1 MLKKIFKRNKKGLK
15 RTKKSKSKSKKN
27 KMNIS
32 TGNLD
37 TNTNTLSFIESGPN
51 AEDEEDDEIDLPKL
65 NFTCILNNPL
75 EETNNTSILGQL
87 LMRFQEDQRIVT
99 EEERIRKE
107 GYKFDLIDI
116 IQDIKPEKK
125 NSTIKNSLNNS
136 AIIENKIKAK
146 LDGDGEEEEEELDD
160 ILNDLEELENIF
172 SPKKSLEQCIKE
184 TNEELYKDKKTF
196 KLKKFVELSY
206 NNYIAKIKHEYLIHR
221 DNHKKNI
228 MEKLDL
234 EDVLNCEIK
243 IGTKEEILNTVN
255 NYRKNLNNSMALIDK
270 EFKIDT
276 NEYKIKDDLL
286 NMDINQILEINMKLI
301 EQKGIV
307 ELEAE
312 KSNVNYNIIRYFFKN
327 NYPLLINE
335 VDNAQFKITA
345 LIEKK
350 DEIKNKFLEASKKLV
365 LMKLKRQNLL
375 KLNNIYKKMLE
386 ANCDKIEN
394 INTIPKI
401 REMKKKLKNIPNYGL
416 NIIKK
421 INDELES
428 RETNINSE
436 NVNKIT
442 VLIKNEISN
451 CFDIETYTNEDEEE
465 EEDDDENDPE
475 NISPKKKYNYK
486 YYNID
491 EKLFK
496 QILKYKNNIENNTK
510 ETIYLII
517 NSIDEEFIKEKIY
530 SLLDLAEDKS
540 DFMEKVSNVL
550 VSSISQA
557 ILTTLGKILPLKN
570 MNEILYLFY
579 IGKMGQVL
587 LDTINKM
594 INDEDKEKLITSIT
608 NNLFDI
614 MEKNLSFIVNDSSNY
629 SQNIDKFIIKNKI
642 LKEVCSQISLF
653 ISNKNFYSK
662 VEKYEL
668 DFIDNFGKGR
678 REKIKD
684 ELNLDNLRNINN
696 FSYEYQKL
704 ANIIFSFNS
713 ESLNQDEDK
722 KYDNLKNHILLDIEL
737 DVKINEPKEINLI
750 EIPVVSEGKDNK
762 KKCKLMTTSLD
773 LITDTIFSIKMLL
786 FFNKNNYNKILTYLY
801 EIFDNFIKLNNYIVL
816 EKKGQIKNITQNELA
831 SSYSTVYLIRKITSN
846 LISFIESSKDIS
858 EEVNKKFKDLEASS
872 KDYLDKNLD
881 KLTNMIKEGIDE
893 ASLEEFKKIIT
904 AEKYPTV
911 KDKLPINPFAQSLV
925 KLVGGVNKSL
935 KNCYEDRTISKII
948 LDNLNNFNNEAE
960 KLIENKKE
968 LNDEEKKQFKKDFLF
983 IKKNIDN
990 GIEDIDF
997 KSFKKKLT
1005 AAYKKLLPK
1014 DKGD

>member
-15 RTKKSKSKSKKN
+15 RTKKSKSKSKAN
-27 KMNIS
+27 KLNIS

-37 TNTNTLSFIESGPN
+37 TNTNTLSFIEQGPN
-51 AEDEEDDEIDLPKL
+51 ADDDDDEIDLPKL

-116 IQDIKPEKK
+116 IQDTKPEKK
-125 NSTIKNSLNNS
+125 EIIKNSLNNS

-146 LDGDGEEEEEELDD
+146 LDRDGEEEEEELDD

-172 SPKKSLEQCIKE
+172 SQKKSLEQCVKE

-196 KLKKFVELSY
+196 KLKKFVDLSY

-243 IGTKEEILNTVN
+243 IGTKEEVLNTVN
-255 NYRKNLNNSMALIDK
+255 NYRKGLNNSLALIDK
-270 EFKIDT
+270 EFQIDT
-276 NEYKIKDDLL
+276 NKYKIKDDLL
-286 NMDINQILEINMKLI
+286 NMNINQILEINMKLI

-350 DEIKNKFLEASKKLV
+350 DNIKNKFLEASQKLV

-386 ANCDKIEN
+386 ANCDKFGN
-394 INTIPKI
+394 IMTIPKI
-401 REMKKKLKNIPNYGL
+401 REMRKKLENVPNYGL

-421 INDELES
+421 INDELEI
-428 RETNINSE
+428 RETNINAE

-442 VLIKNEISN
+442 ILIKNEISN
-451 CFDIETYTNEDEEE
+451 FFDIETYTNEDEEE
-465 EEDDDENDPE
+465 EEDDDEND
-475 NISPKKKYNYK
+475 NPKKKYNYK

-510 ETIYLII
+510 ETIYLIF

-540 DFMEKVSNVL
+540 DFMKKVSNVL

-570 MNEILYLFY
+570 MNEILYLYY

-594 INDEDKEKLITSIT
+594 INDEDKEKLITNIT

-614 MEKNLSFIVNDSSNY
+614 MDKNLSFIVDDSSNY

-653 ISNKNFYSK
+653 ASNKNFYSK

-668 DFIDNFGKGR
+668 DFIDNFGKVR

-684 ELNLDNLRNINN
+684 ELNLDNLRNIDN

-704 ANIIFSFNS
+704 VNIIFSFNS

-737 DVKINEPKEINLI
+737 DVKINEPKEINVI

-786 FFNKNNYNKILTYLY
+786 FFNKKNYNKILTYLY
-801 EIFDNFIKLNNYIVL
+801 EIFDNFIKLNNDIVL

-831 SSYSTVYLIRKITSN
+831 SSYSTVYLIREITSS
-846 LISFIESSKDIS
+846 LISFIDSSKDIN

-893 ASLEEFKKIIT
+893 ASLDEFKKIIT

-935 KNCYEDRTISKII
+935 KNCYEDKTISKII

>member
-15 RTKKSKSKSKKN
+15 RTKKSKSKSKAN
-27 KMNIS
+27 KLNIS

-37 TNTNTLSFIESGPN
+37 TNTNTLSFIEQGPN
-51 AEDEEDDEIDLPKL
+51 VDDDDDEIDLPKL

-116 IQDIKPEKK
+116 IQDTKPEKK
-125 NSTIKNSLNNS
+125 EIIKNSLNNS

-146 LDGDGEEEEEELDD
+146 LDRDGEEEEEELDD

-172 SPKKSLEQCIKE
+172 SQKKSLEQCVKE

-196 KLKKFVELSY
+196 KLKKFVDLSY

-243 IGTKEEILNTVN
+243 IGTKEEVLNTVN
-255 NYRKNLNNSMALIDK
+255 NYRKGLNNSLALIDK
-270 EFKIDT
+270 EFQIDT
-276 NEYKIKDDLL
+276 NKYKIKDDLL
-286 NMDINQILEINMKLI
+286 NMNINQILEINMKLI

-350 DEIKNKFLEASKKLV
+350 DDIKNKFLEASQKLV

-386 ANCDKIEN
+386 ANCDKFGN
-394 INTIPKI
+394 IMTIPKI
-401 REMKKKLKNIPNYGL
+401 REMRKKLENVPNYGL

-421 INDELES
+421 INDELEI
-428 RETNINSE
+428 RETNINAE

-442 VLIKNEISN
+442 ILIKNEISN
-451 CFDIETYTNEDEEE
+451 FFDIETYTNEDEEE
-465 EEDDDENDPE
+465 EEDDDEND
-475 NISPKKKYNYK
+475 NPKKKYNYK

-510 ETIYLII
+510 ETIYLIF

-540 DFMEKVSNVL
+540 DFMKKVSNVL

-570 MNEILYLFY
+570 MNEILYLYY

-594 INDEDKEKLITSIT
+594 INDEDKEKLITNIT

-614 MEKNLSFIVNDSSNY
+614 MDKNLSFIVDDSSNY

-653 ISNKNFYSK
+653 ASNKNFYSK

-668 DFIDNFGKGR
+668 DFIDNFGKVR

-684 ELNLDNLRNINN
+684 ELNLDNLRNIDN

-704 ANIIFSFNS
+704 VNIIFSFNS

-737 DVKINEPKEINLI
+737 DVKINEPKEINVI

-786 FFNKNNYNKILTYLY
+786 FFNKKNYNKILTYLY
-801 EIFDNFIKLNNYIVL
+801 EIFDNFIKLNNDIVL

-831 SSYSTVYLIRKITSN
+831 SSYSTVYLIREITSS
-846 LISFIESSKDIS
+846 LISFINSSKDIN

-893 ASLEEFKKIIT
+893 ASLDEFKKIIT

-935 KNCYEDRTISKII
+935 KNCYEDKTISKII

>member
-15 RTKKSKSKSKKN
+15 RTKKSKSKSKAN
-27 KMNIS
+27 KLNIS

-37 TNTNTLSFIESGPN
+37 TNTNTLSFIEQGPN
-51 AEDEEDDEIDLPKL
+51 VDDEDDEIDLPKL

-116 IQDIKPEKK
+116 IQDTKPEKK
-125 NSTIKNSLNNS
+125 EIIKNSLNNS

-172 SPKKSLEQCIKE
+172 SQKKSLEQCVKE

-196 KLKKFVELSY
+196 KLKKFVDLSY

-243 IGTKEEILNTVN
+243 IGTKEEVLNTVN
-255 NYRKNLNNSMALIDK
+255 NYRKGLNNSLALIDK
-270 EFKIDT
+270 EFQIDT
-276 NEYKIKDDLL
+276 NKYKIKDDLL
-286 NMDINQILEINMKLI
+286 NMNINQILEINMKLI

-350 DEIKNKFLEASKKLV
+350 DDIKNKFLEASQKLV

-386 ANCDKIEN
+386 ANCDKFGN
-394 INTIPKI
+394 IMTIPKI
-401 REMKKKLKNIPNYGL
+401 REMRKKLENVPNYGL

-421 INDELES
+421 INDELEI
-428 RETNINSE
+428 RETNINAE

-442 VLIKNEISN
+442 ILIKNEISN
-451 CFDIETYTNEDEEE
+451 FFDIETYTNEDEEE
-465 EEDDDENDPE
+465 EEDDDEND
-475 NISPKKKYNYK
+475 NPKKKYNYK

-510 ETIYLII
+510 ETIYLIF

-540 DFMEKVSNVL
+540 DFMKKVSNVL

-570 MNEILYLFY
+570 MNEILYLYY

-594 INDEDKEKLITSIT
+594 INDEDKEKLITNIT

-614 MEKNLSFIVNDSSNY
+614 MDKNLSFIVDDSSNY

-653 ISNKNFYSK
+653 VSNKNFYSK

-668 DFIDNFGKGR
+668 DFIDNFGKVR

-684 ELNLDNLRNINN
+684 ELNLDNLRNIDN

-704 ANIIFSFNS
+704 VNIIFSFNS

-737 DVKINEPKEINLI
+737 DVKINEPKEINVI
-750 EIPVVSEGKDNK
+750 EIPVVSEGKGNK

-786 FFNKNNYNKILTYLY
+786 FFNKKNYNKILTYLY
-801 EIFDNFIKLNNYIVL
+801 EIFDNFIKLNNDIVL

-831 SSYSTVYLIRKITSN
+831 SSYSTVYLIREITSS
-846 LISFIESSKDIS
+846 LISFIDSSKDIN

-893 ASLEEFKKIIT
+893 ASLDEFKKIIT

-935 KNCYEDRTISKII
+935 KNCYEDKTISKII

>member
-15 RTKKSKSKSKKN
+15 RTKKSKSKSKASKL
-27 KMNIS
+27 NIS

-37 TNTNTLSFIESGPN
+37 TNTNTLSFIEQGPN
-51 AEDEEDDEIDLPKL
+51 ADDDDDEIDLPKL

-116 IQDIKPEKK
+116 IQDTKPEKK
-125 NSTIKNSLNNS
+125 EIIKNSLNNS

-146 LDGDGEEEEEELDD
+146 LDRDGEEEEEELDD

-172 SPKKSLEQCIKE
+172 SQKKSLEQCVKE

-196 KLKKFVELSY
+196 KLKKFVDLSY

-243 IGTKEEILNTVN
+243 IGTKEEVLNTVN
-255 NYRKNLNNSMALIDK
+255 NYRKGLNNSLALIDK
-270 EFKIDT
+270 EFQIDT
-276 NEYKIKDDLL
+276 NKYKIKDDLL
-286 NMDINQILEINMKLI
+286 NMNINQILEINMKLI

-350 DEIKNKFLEASKKLV
+350 DDIKNKFLEASQELV

-386 ANCDKIEN
+386 ANCDKFGN
-394 INTIPKI
+394 IMTIPKI
-401 REMKKKLKNIPNYGL
+401 REMRKKLENVPNYGL

-421 INDELES
+421 INDELEI
-428 RETNINSE
+428 RETNINAE

-442 VLIKNEISN
+442 ILIKNEISN
-451 CFDIETYTNEDEEE
+451 FFDIETYTNEDEEE
-465 EEDDDENDPE
+465 EEDDDEND
-475 NISPKKKYNYK
+475 NPKKKYNYK

-510 ETIYLII
+510 ETIYLIF

-540 DFMEKVSNVL
+540 DFMKKVSNVL

-570 MNEILYLFY
+570 MNEILYLYY

-594 INDEDKEKLITSIT
+594 INDEDKEKLITNIT

-614 MEKNLSFIVNDSSNY
+614 MDKNLSFIVDDSSNY

-653 ISNKNFYSK
+653 ASNKNFYSK

-668 DFIDNFGKGR
+668 DFIDNFGKVR

-684 ELNLDNLRNINN
+684 ELNLDNLRNIDN

-704 ANIIFSFNS
+704 VNIIFSFNS

-737 DVKINEPKEINLI
+737 DVKINEPKEINVI

-786 FFNKNNYNKILTYLY
+786 FFNKKNYNKILSYLY
-801 EIFDNFIKLNNYIVL
+801 EIFDNFIKLNNDIVL

-831 SSYSTVYLIRKITSN
+831 SSYSTVYLIREITSS
-846 LISFIESSKDIS
+846 LILFIDSSKDIN

-893 ASLEEFKKIIT
+893 ASLDEFKKIIT

-935 KNCYEDRTISKII
+935 KNCYEDKTISKII

>member
-1 MLKKIFKRNKKGLK
+1 MLKKIFKRNRKGLK
-15 RTKKSKSKSKKN
+15 RIKKPKSISKAN
-27 KMNIS
+27 KLNIS
-32 TGNLD
+32 IDNLD
-37 TNTNTLSFIESGPN
+37 TNMNTLSFIESGPSV
-51 AEDEEDDEIDLPKL
+51 DDDDDDEIDLPKL

-75 EETNNTSILGQL
+75 EDTNNTSIFGQL
-87 LMRFQEDQRIVT
+87 LMRFQEDQKIVT
-99 EEERIRKE
+99 EEERIKKE

-116 IQDIKPEKK
+116 IQDIKPVK
-125 NSTIKNSLNNS
+125 NNNKKNSLNNS
-136 AIIENKIKAK
+136 AIMENKIKTK
-146 LDGDGEEEEEELDD
+146 LEKDGEDEEEELDD
-160 ILNDLEELENIF
+160 ILNDLEQLENIF
-172 SPKKSLEQCIKE
+172 SQKKSLEQCVKE

-196 KLKKFVELSY
+196 KLKKFVDLSY
-206 NNYIAKIKHEYLIHR
+206 HNYIAKIKHEYLIQK

-243 IGTKEEILNTVN
+243 IGTKEEVLNAVN
-255 NYRKNLNNSMALIDK
+255 NYRKSLNNSMTLIDK
-270 EFKIDT
+270 EFQIDT

-301 EQKGIV
+301 EQKGIA

-312 KSNVNYNIIRYFFKN
+312 KSNVNYNIIRHFFKN
-327 NYPLLINE
+327 NYPLIINE
-335 VDNAQFKITA
+335 VDNAQFKITT

-350 DEIKNKFLEASKKLV
+350 NFIKNKFFESTQKLI
-365 LMKLKRQNLL
+365 LRKIKRQNLL

-386 ANCDKIEN
+386 ANCNKMEN
-394 INTIPKI
+394 IKTIPEI
-401 REMKKKLKNIPNYGL
+401 REMREKLKNVSNFEL
-416 NIIKK
+416 NIINK
-421 INDELES
+421 INEELTV
-428 RETNINSE
+428 RETNMNLE
-436 NVNKIT
+436 NLNKIT
-442 VLIKNEISN
+442 ILIKNEINN
-451 CFDIETYTNEDEEE
+451 CFDIETYTNEGEEE
-465 EEDDDENDPE
+465 EENEDEDDPE
-475 NISPKKKYNYK
+475 NNNPKKKYNYK

-496 QILKYKNNIENNTK
+496 KILIYKNNIENNTK

-530 SLLDLAEDKS
+530 SLSELAQNKT

-550 VSSISQA
+550 LSSVSQA
-557 ILTTLGKILPLKN
+557 ILTALGKILPLKN
-570 MNEILYLFY
+570 MNEILYLYY
-579 IGKMGQVL
+579 IGKMSQVL
-587 LDTINKM
+587 LESINKM
-594 INDEDKEKLITSIT
+594 IKDEDKEKLISDMT

-614 MEKNLSFIVNDSSNY
+614 MDKNLSFIIDDLSNY
-629 SQNIDKFIIKNKI
+629 SKNIDKFIIKNKT
-642 LKEVCSQISLF
+642 LKEVCSKISIF
-653 ISNKNFYSK
+653 ASNKNFYSK

-668 DFIDNFGKGR
+668 DFIDNFGKER

-684 ELNLDNLRNINN
+684 ELSLDNLKHVDN

-713 ESLNQDEDK
+713 ESLNQDEEK
-722 KYDNLKNHILLDIEL
+722 KYDDLKNHILLDIEL
-737 DVKINEPKEINLI
+737 DAKKDEPKEINLI
-750 EIPVVSEGKDNK
+750 EIPIVSEGKDSK
-762 KKCKLMTTSLD
+762 KKCKLMKTSLD

-786 FFNKNNYNKILTYLY
+786 FFNKNNYNQILTYLY
-801 EIFDNFIKLNNYIVL
+801 EIFNNFIILNNNIVL
-816 EKKGQIKNITQNELA
+816 ENKGQIKNISQNELA
-831 SSYSTVYLIRKITSN
+831 SSYSTVYLIREMTLSLTAFIDSSN
-846 LISFIESSKDIS
+846 DIS
-858 EEVNKKFKDLEASS
+858 EEVKTKFKELEASA
-872 KDYLDKNLD
+872 KDYLDKNLE
-881 KLTNMIKEGIDE
+881 KLTNMINGGINESCLEG
-893 ASLEEFKKIIT
+893 FKKIIT

-935 KNCYEDRTISKII
+935 KNCYEDKTISKII

-1005 AAYKKLLPK
+1005 SAYKKLLPK
-1014 DKGD
+1014 EKGD

>member
-1 MLKKIFKRNKKGLK
+1 MLKKIFKRNKKGIK

-27 KMNIS
+27 KLN
-32 TGNLD
+32 
-37 TNTNTLSFIESGPN
+37 E
-51 AEDEEDDEIDLPKL
+51 EDDDEIDLPKL

-75 EETNNTSILGQL
+75 EETNNTSIFGQL

-116 IQDIKPEKK
+116 MQDIKPEKK
-125 NSTIKNSLNNS
+125 TIVKSNLNKS
-136 AIIENKIKAK
+136 AIIGNKMK
-146 LDGDGEEEEEELDD
+146 LDGDDEEEEEELDD

-172 SPKKSLEQCIKE
+172 SPKKSLEQCVKE

-196 KLKKFVELSY
+196 KLMKFIDLSY

-234 EDVLNCEIK
+234 EDVLNSQIK
-243 IGTKEEILNTVN
+243 IGTREEVLRTVN
-255 NYRKNLNNSMALIDK
+255 NYRKSLNNSMSLIDK
-270 EFKIDT
+270 EFQIDT
-276 NEYKIKDDLL
+276 NKFKIKDDLL
-286 NMDINQILEINMKLI
+286 NMDINQILEMNMKLI
-301 EQKGIV
+301 EQKGII

-312 KSNVNYNIIRYFFKN
+312 KSNVNYNIIRYFFNN

-335 VDNAQFKITA
+335 VDNAQFKIAA

-350 DEIKNKFLEASKKLV
+350 NNVKNKFLESSQKLI
-365 LMKLKRQNLL
+365 LMKLKKQNLL
-375 KLNNIYKKMLE
+375 KLNEIYKKMLE
-386 ANCDKIEN
+386 ADCDKIEN
-394 INTIPKI
+394 IKTIPKI
-401 REMKKKLKNIPNYGL
+401 REMRKKLENIPNFGL

-421 INDELES
+421 INDELEV
-428 RETNINSE
+428 RETNINLE

-442 VLIKNEISN
+442 ILIKNEISN
-451 CFDIETYTNEDEEE
+451 CFDTETYTNEDEEE
-465 EEDDDENDPE
+465 EEDDDENEP
-475 NISPKKKYNYK
+475 NPKKKYNYK
-486 YYNID
+486 YYDID

-517 NSIDEEFIKEKIY
+517 NSIDKEFIKEKIY
-530 SLLDLAEDKS
+530 SLLDLAENKS

-550 VSSISQA
+550 ISSINQA

-570 MNEILYLFY
+570 MNEILYLYY
-579 IGKMGQVL
+579 IGKMSQVL
-587 LDTINKM
+587 LDSINKI
-594 INDEDKEKLITSIT
+594 INDEDKEKLITNIT

-614 MEKNLSFIVNDSSNY
+614 MDKNLSFIVDDSKNY

-642 LKEVCSQISLF
+642 LKEVCSNISIFAL
-653 ISNKNFYSK
+653 NKNFYSK
-662 VEKYEL
+662 IEKYEI
-668 DFIDNFGKGR
+668 DFIDNFGKNR

-684 ELNLDNLRNINN
+684 ELNLDNLRNIDN

-704 ANIIFSFNS
+704 INIIFSFNN

-737 DVKINEPKEINLI
+737 DAKINEPKEINLI

-762 KKCKLMTTSLD
+762 KNCKLMTTSLD

-786 FFNKNNYNKILTYLY
+786 FFNKNNYNKILAYLY

-831 SSYSTVYLIRKITSN
+831 SSYSTVYLIREITSN
-846 LISFIESSKDIS
+846 LISFIDSSKDIN
-858 EEVNKKFKDLEASS
+858 EEINKKFKDLEASS

-893 ASLEEFKKIIT
+893 ASLDEFKKIIT

-911 KDKLPINPFAQSLV
+911 KDKLPINSFAQSLV

-935 KNCYEDRTISKII
+935 KNCYEDKTISKII

>member
-15 RTKKSKSKSKKN
+15 RTKKSKSKSKASKL
-27 KMNIS
+27 NIS

-37 TNTNTLSFIESGPN
+37 TNTNTLSFIEQGPN
-51 AEDEEDDEIDLPKL
+51 ADDDDDEIDLPKL

-116 IQDIKPEKK
+116 IQDTKPEKK
-125 NSTIKNSLNNS
+125 EIIKNSLNNS

-146 LDGDGEEEEEELDD
+146 LDRDGEEEEEELDD

-172 SPKKSLEQCIKE
+172 SQKKSLEQCVKE

-196 KLKKFVELSY
+196 KLKKFVDLSY

-243 IGTKEEILNTVN
+243 IGTKEEVLNTVN
-255 NYRKNLNNSMALIDK
+255 NYRKGLNNSLALIDK
-270 EFKIDT
+270 EFQIDT
-276 NEYKIKDDLL
+276 NKYKIKDDLL
-286 NMDINQILEINMKLI
+286 NMNINQILEINMKLI

-350 DEIKNKFLEASKKLV
+350 DDIKNKFLEASQKLV

-386 ANCDKIEN
+386 ANCDKFGN
-394 INTIPKI
+394 IMTIPKI
-401 REMKKKLKNIPNYGL
+401 REMRKKLENVPNYGL

-421 INDELES
+421 INDELEI
-428 RETNINSE
+428 RETNINAE

-442 VLIKNEISN
+442 ILIKNEISN
-451 CFDIETYTNEDEEE
+451 FFDIETYTNEDEEE
-465 EEDDDENDPE
+465 EEDDDEND
-475 NISPKKKYNYK
+475 NPKKKYNYK

-510 ETIYLII
+510 ETIYLIF

-530 SLLDLAEDKS
+530 LLLDLAEDKS
-540 DFMEKVSNVL
+540 DFMKKVSNVL

-570 MNEILYLFY
+570 MNEILYLYY

-594 INDEDKEKLITSIT
+594 INDEDKEKLITNIT

-614 MEKNLSFIVNDSSNY
+614 MDKNLSFIVDDSSNY

-653 ISNKNFYSK
+653 ASNKNFYSK

-668 DFIDNFGKGR
+668 DFIDNFGKVR
-678 REKIKD
+678 REKIED
-684 ELNLDNLRNINN
+684 ELNLDNLRNIDN

-704 ANIIFSFNS
+704 VNIIFSFNS

-737 DVKINEPKEINLI
+737 DVKINEPKEINVI
-750 EIPVVSEGKDNK
+750 EIPVVSEGKGNK

-786 FFNKNNYNKILTYLY
+786 FFNKKNYNKILSYLY
-801 EIFDNFIKLNNYIVL
+801 EIFDNFIKLNNDIVL

-831 SSYSTVYLIRKITSN
+831 SSYSTVYLIREITSS
-846 LISFIESSKDIS
+846 LILFIDSSKDIN

-893 ASLEEFKKIIT
+893 ASLDEFKKIIT

-935 KNCYEDRTISKII
+935 KNCYEDKTISKII

>member
-196 KLKKFVELSY
+196 KLKKYVELSY

-243 IGTKEEILNTVN
+243 IGTKEEVLNTVN
-255 NYRKNLNNSMALIDK
+255 NYRKGLNNSLALIDK
-270 EFKIDT
+270 EFQIDT
-276 NEYKIKDDLL
+276 NKYKIKDDLL

-451 CFDIETYTNEDEEE
+451 CFDIETHTNEDEEE

-594 INDEDKEKLITSIT
+594 INDEDKEKLITNIT

-614 MEKNLSFIVNDSSNY
+614 MDKNLSFIVDDSSNY
-629 SQNIDKFIIKNKI
+629 NQNIDKFIIKNKI

-684 ELNLDNLRNINN
+684 ELNLDNLRNIDN

-831 SSYSTVYLIRKITSN
+831 SSYSTVYLIREITSN

-893 ASLEEFKKIIT
+893 ASLDEFKKIIT

>member
-1 MLKKIFKRNKKGLK
+1 MLKKIFKRNKKGIK

-27 KMNIS
+27 KLN
-32 TGNLD
+32 
-37 TNTNTLSFIESGPN
+37 E
-51 AEDEEDDEIDLPKL
+51 EDDDEIDLPKL

-75 EETNNTSILGQL
+75 EETNNTSIFGQL

-116 IQDIKPEKK
+116 MQDIKPEKK
-125 NSTIKNSLNNS
+125 TIVKSNLNKS
-136 AIIENKIKAK
+136 AIIGNKMK
-146 LDGDGEEEEEELDD
+146 LDGDDEEEEEELDD

-172 SPKKSLEQCIKE
+172 SPKKSLEQCVKE

-196 KLKKFVELSY
+196 KLMKFIDLSY

-234 EDVLNCEIK
+234 EDVLNSQIK
-243 IGTKEEILNTVN
+243 IGTREEVLRTVN
-255 NYRKNLNNSMALIDK
+255 NYRKSLNNSMSLIDK
-270 EFKIDT
+270 EFQIDT
-276 NEYKIKDDLL
+276 NKFKIKDDLL
-286 NMDINQILEINMKLI
+286 NMDINQILEMNMKLI
-301 EQKGIV
+301 EQKGII

-312 KSNVNYNIIRYFFKN
+312 KSNVNYNIIRYFFNN

-335 VDNAQFKITA
+335 VDNAQFKIAA

-350 DEIKNKFLEASKKLV
+350 NNIKNKFLESSQKLI
-365 LMKLKRQNLL
+365 LMKLKKQNLL
-375 KLNNIYKKMLE
+375 KLNEIYKKMLE
-386 ANCDKIEN
+386 ADCDKIEN
-394 INTIPKI
+394 IKTIPKI
-401 REMKKKLKNIPNYGL
+401 REMRKKLENIPNFGL

-421 INDELES
+421 INDELEI
-428 RETNINSE
+428 RETNINLE

-442 VLIKNEISN
+442 NLIKNEISN
-451 CFDIETYTNEDEEE
+451 CFDTETYTNEDEEE
-465 EEDDDENDPE
+465 EEDDDENEP
-475 NISPKKKYNYK
+475 NPKKKYNYK
-486 YYNID
+486 YYDID

-517 NSIDEEFIKEKIY
+517 NSIDKEFIKEKIY
-530 SLLDLAEDKS
+530 SLLDLAENKS

-550 VSSISQA
+550 ISSINQA

-570 MNEILYLFY
+570 MNEILYLYY
-579 IGKMGQVL
+579 IGKMSQVL
-587 LDTINKM
+587 LDSINKI
-594 INDEDKEKLITSIT
+594 INDEDKEKLIANIT

-614 MEKNLSFIVNDSSNY
+614 MDKNLSFIVDDSKNY

-642 LKEVCSQISLF
+642 LKEVCSNISIFAL
-653 ISNKNFYSK
+653 NKNFYSK
-662 VEKYEL
+662 IEKYEI
-668 DFIDNFGKGR
+668 DFIDNFGKNR

-684 ELNLDNLRNINN
+684 ELNLDNLRNIDN

-704 ANIIFSFNS
+704 INIIFSFNN

-737 DVKINEPKEINLI
+737 DAKINEPKEINLI

-762 KKCKLMTTSLD
+762 KNCKLMTTSLD

-786 FFNKNNYNKILTYLY
+786 FFNKNNYNKILAYLY

-831 SSYSTVYLIRKITSN
+831 SSYSTVYLIREITSN
-846 LISFIESSKDIS
+846 LISFIDSSKDIN
-858 EEVNKKFKDLEASS
+858 EEINKKFKDLEASS

-893 ASLEEFKKIIT
+893 ASLDEFKKIIT

-911 KDKLPINPFAQSLV
+911 KDKLPINSFAQSLV

-935 KNCYEDRTISKII
+935 KNCYEDKTISKII

>member
-15 RTKKSKSKSKKN
+15 RTKKSKSKSKASKL
-27 KMNIS
+27 NIS

-37 TNTNTLSFIESGPN
+37 TNTNTLSFIEQGPN
-51 AEDEEDDEIDLPKL
+51 ADDDDDEIDLQKL

-116 IQDIKPEKK
+116 IQDTKPEKK
-125 NSTIKNSLNNS
+125 EIIKNSLNNS

-146 LDGDGEEEEEELDD
+146 LDRDGEEEEEELDD

-172 SPKKSLEQCIKE
+172 SQKKSLEQCVKE

-196 KLKKFVELSY
+196 KLKKFVDLSY

-243 IGTKEEILNTVN
+243 IGTKEEVLNTVN
-255 NYRKNLNNSMALIDK
+255 NYRKGLNNSLALIDK
-270 EFKIDT
+270 EFQIDT
-276 NEYKIKDDLL
+276 NKYKIKDDLL
-286 NMDINQILEINMKLI
+286 NMNINQILEINMKLI

-350 DEIKNKFLEASKKLV
+350 DNIKNKFLEASQKLV

-386 ANCDKIEN
+386 ANCDKFGN
-394 INTIPKI
+394 IMTIPKI
-401 REMKKKLKNIPNYGL
+401 REMRKKLENVPNYGL

-421 INDELES
+421 INDELEI
-428 RETNINSE
+428 RETNINAE

-442 VLIKNEISN
+442 ILIKNEISN
-451 CFDIETYTNEDEEE
+451 FFDIETYTNEDEEE
-465 EEDDDENDPE
+465 EEDDDEND
-475 NISPKKKYNYK
+475 NPKKKYNYK

-510 ETIYLII
+510 ETIYLIF

-540 DFMEKVSNVL
+540 DFMKKVSNVL

-570 MNEILYLFY
+570 MNEILYLYY

-594 INDEDKEKLITSIT
+594 INDEDKEKLITNIT

-614 MEKNLSFIVNDSSNY
+614 MDKNLSFIVDDSSNY

-653 ISNKNFYSK
+653 ASNKNFYSK

-668 DFIDNFGKGR
+668 DFIDNFGKVR

-684 ELNLDNLRNINN
+684 ELNLDNLRNIDN

-704 ANIIFSFNS
+704 VNIIFSFNS

-737 DVKINEPKEINLI
+737 DVKINEPKEINVI

-786 FFNKNNYNKILTYLY
+786 FFNKKNYNKILSYLY
-801 EIFDNFIKLNNYIVL
+801 EIFDNFIKLNNDIVL

-831 SSYSTVYLIRKITSN
+831 SSYSTVYLIREITSS
-846 LISFIESSKDIS
+846 LISFIDSSKDIN

-893 ASLEEFKKIIT
+893 ASLDEFKKIIT

-935 KNCYEDRTISKII
+935 KNCYEDKTISKII

>member
-15 RTKKSKSKSKKN
+15 RIKKSKSKSKKN

-116 IQDIKPEKK
+116 IQEIKPEKK

-243 IGTKEEILNTVN
+243 IGTKEEVLNTVN
-255 NYRKNLNNSMALIDK
+255 NYRKGLNNSLALIDK
-270 EFKIDT
+270 EFQIDT
-276 NEYKIKDDLL
+276 NKYKIKDDLL

-312 KSNVNYNIIRYFFKN
+312 KSNVNYNIIRYFFKS

-375 KLNNIYKKMLE
+375 KINNIYKKMLE

-401 REMKKKLKNIPNYGL
+401 REMKKKLKNIPNYDL

-421 INDELES
+421 INDELET

-496 QILKYKNNIENNTK
+496 QILKYKNNIENNIK

-594 INDEDKEKLITSIT
+594 INDEDKEKLITNIT

-614 MEKNLSFIVNDSSNY
+614 MAKNLSFIVDDSSNY
-629 SQNIDKFIIKNKI
+629 CQNIDKFIIKNKI

-831 SSYSTVYLIRKITSN
+831 SSYSTVYLIREITSN
-846 LISFIESSKDIS
+846 LISFIDSSKDIN

-893 ASLEEFKKIIT
+893 ASLDEFKKIIT

-935 KNCYEDRTISKII
+935 KNCYEDKTISKII

>member
-15 RTKKSKSKSKKN
+15 RTKKSKSKSKASKL
-27 KMNIS
+27 NIS

-37 TNTNTLSFIESGPN
+37 TNTNTLSFIEQGPN
-51 AEDEEDDEIDLPKL
+51 VDDEDDEIDLPKL

-116 IQDIKPEKK
+116 IQDTKPEKK
-125 NSTIKNSLNNS
+125 EIIKNSLNNS

-146 LDGDGEEEEEELDD
+146 LDRDGEEEEEELDD

-172 SPKKSLEQCIKE
+172 SQKKSLEQCVKE

-196 KLKKFVELSY
+196 KLKKFVDLSY

-243 IGTKEEILNTVN
+243 IGTKEEVLNTVN
-255 NYRKNLNNSMALIDK
+255 NYRKGLNNSLALIDK
-270 EFKIDT
+270 EFQIDT
-276 NEYKIKDDLL
+276 NKYKIKDDLL
-286 NMDINQILEINMKLI
+286 NMNINQILEINMKLI

-350 DEIKNKFLEASKKLV
+350 DDIKNKFLEASQKLV

-386 ANCDKIEN
+386 ANCDKFGN
-394 INTIPKI
+394 IMTIPKI
-401 REMKKKLKNIPNYGL
+401 REMRKKLENVPNYGL

-421 INDELES
+421 INDELEI
-428 RETNINSE
+428 RETNINAE

-442 VLIKNEISN
+442 ILIKNEISN
-451 CFDIETYTNEDEEE
+451 FFDIETYTNEDEEE
-465 EEDDDENDPE
+465 EEDDDEND
-475 NISPKKKYNYK
+475 NPKKKYNYK

-510 ETIYLII
+510 ETIYLIF

-540 DFMEKVSNVL
+540 DFMKKVSNVL

-570 MNEILYLFY
+570 MNEILYLYY

-594 INDEDKEKLITSIT
+594 INDEDKEKLITNIT

-614 MEKNLSFIVNDSSNY
+614 MDKNLSFIVDDSSNY

-653 ISNKNFYSK
+653 ASNKNFYSK

-668 DFIDNFGKGR
+668 DFIDNFGKVR

-684 ELNLDNLRNINN
+684 ELNLDNLRNIDN

-704 ANIIFSFNS
+704 VNIIFSFNS

-737 DVKINEPKEINLI
+737 DVKINEPKEINVI

-786 FFNKNNYNKILTYLY
+786 FFNKKNYNKILTYLY
-801 EIFDNFIKLNNYIVL
+801 EIFDNFIKLNNDIVL

-831 SSYSTVYLIRKITSN
+831 SSYSTVYLIREITSS
-846 LISFIESSKDIS
+846 LISFIDSSKDIN

-893 ASLEEFKKIIT
+893 ASLDEFKKIIT

-935 KNCYEDRTISKII
+935 KNCYEDKTISKII

>member
-15 RTKKSKSKSKKN
+15 RTKKSKSKSKASKL
-27 KMNIS
+27 NIS

-37 TNTNTLSFIESGPN
+37 TNTNTLSFIEQGPN
-51 AEDEEDDEIDLPKL
+51 ADDDDDEIDLPKL

-116 IQDIKPEKK
+116 IQDTKPEKK
-125 NSTIKNSLNNS
+125 EIIKNSLNNS

-146 LDGDGEEEEEELDD
+146 LDRDGEEEEEELDD

-172 SPKKSLEQCIKE
+172 SQKKSLEQCVKE

-196 KLKKFVELSY
+196 KLKKFVDLSY

-243 IGTKEEILNTVN
+243 IGTKEEVLNTVN
-255 NYRKNLNNSMALIDK
+255 NYRKGLNNSLALIDK
-270 EFKIDT
+270 EFQIDT
-276 NEYKIKDDLL
+276 NKYKIKDDLL
-286 NMDINQILEINMKLI
+286 NMNINQILEINMKLI

-350 DEIKNKFLEASKKLV
+350 DDIKNKFLEASQKLV

-386 ANCDKIEN
+386 ANCDKFGN
-394 INTIPKI
+394 IMTIPKI
-401 REMKKKLKNIPNYGL
+401 REMRKKLENVPNYGL

-421 INDELES
+421 INDELEI
-428 RETNINSE
+428 RETNINAE

-442 VLIKNEISN
+442 ILIKNEISN
-451 CFDIETYTNEDEEE
+451 FFDIETYTNEDEEE
-465 EEDDDENDPE
+465 EEDDDEND
-475 NISPKKKYNYK
+475 NPKKKYNYK

-510 ETIYLII
+510 ETIYLIF

-540 DFMEKVSNVL
+540 DFMKKVSNVL

-570 MNEILYLFY
+570 MNEILYLYY

-594 INDEDKEKLITSIT
+594 INDEDKEKLITNIT

-614 MEKNLSFIVNDSSNY
+614 MDKNLSFIVDDSSNY

-653 ISNKNFYSK
+653 VSNKNFYSK

-668 DFIDNFGKGR
+668 DFIDNFGKVR

-684 ELNLDNLRNINN
+684 ELNLDNLRNIDN

-704 ANIIFSFNS
+704 VNIIFSFNS

-737 DVKINEPKEINLI
+737 DVKIKEPKEINVI
-750 EIPVVSEGKDNK
+750 EIPVVSEGKGNK

-786 FFNKNNYNKILTYLY
+786 FFNKKNYNKILTYLY
-801 EIFDNFIKLNNYIVL
+801 EIFDNFIKLNNDIVL

-831 SSYSTVYLIRKITSN
+831 SSYSTVYLIREITSS
-846 LISFIESSKDIS
+846 LILFIDSSKDIN

-893 ASLEEFKKIIT
+893 ASLDEFKKIIT

-935 KNCYEDRTISKII
+935 KNCYEDKTISKII

>member
-15 RTKKSKSKSKKN
+15 RTKKSKSKSKASKL
-27 KMNIS
+27 NIS

-37 TNTNTLSFIESGPN
+37 TNTNTLSFIEQGPN
-51 AEDEEDDEIDLPKL
+51 ADDDDDEIDLPKL

-116 IQDIKPEKK
+116 IQDTKPEKK
-125 NSTIKNSLNNS
+125 EIIKNSLNNS

-146 LDGDGEEEEEELDD
+146 LDRDGEEEEEELDD

-172 SPKKSLEQCIKE
+172 SQKKSLEQCVKE

-196 KLKKFVELSY
+196 KLKKFVDLSY

-243 IGTKEEILNTVN
+243 IGTKEEVLNTVN
-255 NYRKNLNNSMALIDK
+255 NYRKGLNNSLALIDK
-270 EFKIDT
+270 EFQIDT
-276 NEYKIKDDLL
+276 NKYKIKDDLL
-286 NMDINQILEINMKLI
+286 NMNINQILEINMKLI

-350 DEIKNKFLEASKKLV
+350 DNIKNKFLEASQKLV

-386 ANCDKIEN
+386 ANCDKFGN
-394 INTIPKI
+394 IMTIPKI
-401 REMKKKLKNIPNYGL
+401 REMRKKLENVPNYGL

-421 INDELES
+421 INDELEI
-428 RETNINSE
+428 RETNINAE

-442 VLIKNEISN
+442 ILIKNEISN
-451 CFDIETYTNEDEEE
+451 FFDIETYTNEDEEE
-465 EEDDDENDPE
+465 EEDDDEND
-475 NISPKKKYNYK
+475 NPKKKYNYK

-510 ETIYLII
+510 ETIYLIF

-540 DFMEKVSNVL
+540 DFMKKVSNVL

-570 MNEILYLFY
+570 MNEILYLYY

-594 INDEDKEKLITSIT
+594 INDEDKEKLITNIT

-614 MEKNLSFIVNDSSNY
+614 MDKNLSFIVDDSSNY

-653 ISNKNFYSK
+653 VSNKNFYSK

-668 DFIDNFGKGR
+668 DFIDNFGKVR

-684 ELNLDNLRNINN
+684 ELNLDNLRNIDN

-704 ANIIFSFNS
+704 VNIIFSFNS

-737 DVKINEPKEINLI
+737 DVKINEPKEINVI

-786 FFNKNNYNKILTYLY
+786 FFNKKNYNKILTYLY
-801 EIFDNFIKLNNYIVL
+801 EIFDNFIKLNNDIVL

-831 SSYSTVYLIRKITSN
+831 SSYSTVYLIREITSS
-846 LISFIESSKDIS
+846 LILFIDSSKDIN

-893 ASLEEFKKIIT
+893 ASLDEFKKIIT

-935 KNCYEDRTISKII
+935 KNCYEDKTISKII

>member
-15 RTKKSKSKSKKN
+15 RTKKSKSKSKAN
-27 KMNIS
+27 KLNIS

-37 TNTNTLSFIESGPN
+37 TNTNTLSFIEQGPN
-51 AEDEEDDEIDLPKL
+51 ADDDDDEIDLPKL

-116 IQDIKPEKK
+116 IQDTKPEKK
-125 NSTIKNSLNNS
+125 EIIKNSLNNS

-146 LDGDGEEEEEELDD
+146 LDRDGEEEEEELDD

-172 SPKKSLEQCIKE
+172 SQKKSLEQCVKE

-196 KLKKFVELSY
+196 KLKKFVDLSY

-243 IGTKEEILNTVN
+243 IGTKEEVLNTVN
-255 NYRKNLNNSMALIDK
+255 NYRKGLNNSLALIDK
-270 EFKIDT
+270 EFQIDT
-276 NEYKIKDDLL
+276 NKYKIKDDLL
-286 NMDINQILEINMKLI
+286 NMNINQILEINMKLI

-350 DEIKNKFLEASKKLV
+350 DDIKNKFLEASQKLV

-386 ANCDKIEN
+386 ANCDKFGN
-394 INTIPKI
+394 IMNIPKI
-401 REMKKKLKNIPNYGL
+401 REMRKKLENVPNYGL

-421 INDELES
+421 INDELEI
-428 RETNINSE
+428 RETNINAE

-442 VLIKNEISN
+442 ILIKNEISN
-451 CFDIETYTNEDEEE
+451 FFDIETYTNEDEEE
-465 EEDDDENDPE
+465 EEDDDEND
-475 NISPKKKYNYK
+475 NPKKKYNYK

-510 ETIYLII
+510 ETIYLIF

-570 MNEILYLFY
+570 MNEILYLYY

-594 INDEDKEKLITSIT
+594 INDEDKEKLITNIT

-614 MEKNLSFIVNDSSNY
+614 MDKNLSFTVDDSSNY

-653 ISNKNFYSK
+653 ASNKNFYSK

-668 DFIDNFGKGR
+668 DFIDNFGKVR

-684 ELNLDNLRNINN
+684 ELNLDNLRNIDN

-704 ANIIFSFNS
+704 VNIIFSFNS

-737 DVKINEPKEINLI
+737 DVKINEPKEINVI
-750 EIPVVSEGKDNK
+750 EIPVVSEGKGNK

-786 FFNKNNYNKILTYLY
+786 FFNKKNYNKILTYLY
-801 EIFDNFIKLNNYIVL
+801 EIFDNFIKLNNDIVL

-831 SSYSTVYLIRKITSN
+831 SSYSTVYLIREITSR
-846 LISFIESSKDIS
+846 LISFIDSSKDIN

-893 ASLEEFKKIIT
+893 ASLDEFKKIIT

-935 KNCYEDRTISKII
+935 KNCYEDKTISKII

>member
-243 IGTKEEILNTVN
+243 IGTKEEVLNTVN
-255 NYRKNLNNSMALIDK
+255 NYRKGLNNSLALIDK
-270 EFKIDT
+270 EFQIDT
-276 NEYKIKDDLL
+276 NKYKIKDDLL

-421 INDELES
+421 INDELEI

-442 VLIKNEISN
+442 VFIKNEISN

-594 INDEDKEKLITSIT
+594 INDEDKEKLITNIT

-614 MEKNLSFIVNDSSNY
+614 MDKNLSFIVDDSSNY
-629 SQNIDKFIIKNKI
+629 NQNIDKFIIKNKI

-696 FSYEYQKL
+696 FS
-704 ANIIFSFNS
+704 
-713 ESLNQDEDK
+713 
-722 KYDNLKNHILLDIEL
+722 KYY
-737 DVKINEPKEINLI
+737 
-750 EIPVVSEGKDNK
+750 
-762 KKCKLMTTSLD
+762 
-773 LITDTIFSIKMLL
+773 
-786 FFNKNNYNKILTYLY
+786 FFI
-801 EIFDNFIKLNNYIVL
+801 
-816 EKKGQIKNITQNELA
+816 
-831 SSYSTVYLIRKITSN
+831 
-846 LISFIESSKDIS
+846 
-858 EEVNKKFKDLEASS
+858 
-872 KDYLDKNLD
+872 
-881 KLTNMIKEGIDE
+881 
-893 ASLEEFKKIIT
+893 
-904 AEKYPTV
+904 
-911 KDKLPINPFAQSLV
+911 
-925 KLVGGVNKSL
+925 
-935 KNCYEDRTISKII
+935 
-948 LDNLNNFNNEAE
+948 
-960 KLIENKKE
+960 
-968 LNDEEKKQFKKDFLF
+968 
-983 IKKNIDN
+983 
-990 GIEDIDF
+990 
-997 KSFKKKLT
+997 
-1005 AAYKKLLPK
+1005 
-1014 DKGD
+1014 

>member
-15 RTKKSKSKSKKN
+15 RTKKSKSKSKAN
-27 KMNIS
+27 KLNIS

-37 TNTNTLSFIESGPN
+37 TNTNTLSFIEQGPN
-51 AEDEEDDEIDLPKL
+51 VDDDDDEIDLPKL

-116 IQDIKPEKK
+116 IQDTKPEKK
-125 NSTIKNSLNNS
+125 EIIKNSLNNS

-146 LDGDGEEEEEELDD
+146 LDRDGEEEEEELDD

-172 SPKKSLEQCIKE
+172 SQKKSLEQCVKE

-196 KLKKFVELSY
+196 KLKKFVDLSY

-243 IGTKEEILNTVN
+243 IGTKEEVLNTVN
-255 NYRKNLNNSMALIDK
+255 NYRKGLNNSLALIDK
-270 EFKIDT
+270 EFQIDT
-276 NEYKIKDDLL
+276 NKYKIKDDLL
-286 NMDINQILEINMKLI
+286 NMNINQILEINMKLI

-350 DEIKNKFLEASKKLV
+350 DDIKNKFLEASQKLV

-386 ANCDKIEN
+386 ANCDKFGN
-394 INTIPKI
+394 IMTIPKI
-401 REMKKKLKNIPNYGL
+401 REMRKKLENVPNYGL

-421 INDELES
+421 INDELEI
-428 RETNINSE
+428 RETNINAE

-442 VLIKNEISN
+442 ILIKNEISN
-451 CFDIETYTNEDEEE
+451 FFDIETYTNEDEEE
-465 EEDDDENDPE
+465 EEDDDEND
-475 NISPKKKYNYK
+475 NPKKKYNYK

-510 ETIYLII
+510 ETIYLIF

-540 DFMEKVSNVL
+540 DFMKKVSNVL

-570 MNEILYLFY
+570 INEILYLYY

-594 INDEDKEKLITSIT
+594 INDEDKEKLITNIT

-614 MEKNLSFIVNDSSNY
+614 MDKNLSFIVDDSSNY

-653 ISNKNFYSK
+653 ASNKNFYSK

-668 DFIDNFGKGR
+668 DFIDNFGKVR

-684 ELNLDNLRNINN
+684 ELNLDNLRNIDN

-704 ANIIFSFNS
+704 VNIIFSFNS

-737 DVKINEPKEINLI
+737 DVKINEPKEINVI
-750 EIPVVSEGKDNK
+750 EIPVVSEGKGNK

-786 FFNKNNYNKILTYLY
+786 FFNKKNYNKILTYLY
-801 EIFDNFIKLNNYIVL
+801 EIFDNFIKLNNDIVL

-831 SSYSTVYLIRKITSN
+831 SSYSTVYLIREITSS
-846 LISFIESSKDIS
+846 LISFIDSSKDIN

-893 ASLEEFKKIIT
+893 ASLDEFKKIIT

-935 KNCYEDRTISKII
+935 KNCYEDKTISKII

>member
-15 RTKKSKSKSKKN
+15 RTKKSKSKSKAN
-27 KMNIS
+27 KLNIS

-37 TNTNTLSFIESGPN
+37 TNTNTLSFIEQGPN
-51 AEDEEDDEIDLPKL
+51 ADDDDDEIDLPKL

-116 IQDIKPEKK
+116 IQDTKPEKK
-125 NSTIKNSLNNS
+125 EIIKNSLNNS

-146 LDGDGEEEEEELDD
+146 LDRDGEEEEEELDD

-172 SPKKSLEQCIKE
+172 SQKKSLEQCVKE

-196 KLKKFVELSY
+196 KLKKFVDLSY

-243 IGTKEEILNTVN
+243 IGTKEEVLNTVN
-255 NYRKNLNNSMALIDK
+255 NYRKGLNNSLALIDK
-270 EFKIDT
+270 EFQIDT
-276 NEYKIKDDLL
+276 NKYKIKDDLL
-286 NMDINQILEINMKLI
+286 NMNINQILEINMKLI

-350 DEIKNKFLEASKKLV
+350 DDIKNKFLEASQKLV

-386 ANCDKIEN
+386 ANCDKFGN
-394 INTIPKI
+394 IMTIPKI
-401 REMKKKLKNIPNYGL
+401 REMRKKLENVPNYGL

-421 INDELES
+421 INDELEI
-428 RETNINSE
+428 RETNINAE

-442 VLIKNEISN
+442 ILIKNEISN
-451 CFDIETYTNEDEEE
+451 FFDIETYTNEDEEE
-465 EEDDDENDPE
+465 EEDDDEND
-475 NISPKKKYNYK
+475 NPKKKYNYK

-510 ETIYLII
+510 ETIYLIF

-540 DFMEKVSNVL
+540 DFMKKVSNVL

-570 MNEILYLFY
+570 MNEILYLYY

-594 INDEDKEKLITSIT
+594 INDEDKEKLITNIT

-614 MEKNLSFIVNDSSNY
+614 MDKNLSFIVDDSSNY

-653 ISNKNFYSK
+653 ASNKNFYSK

-668 DFIDNFGKGR
+668 DFIDNFGKVR

-684 ELNLDNLRNINN
+684 ELNLDNLRNIDN

-704 ANIIFSFNS
+704 VNIIFSFNS

-737 DVKINEPKEINLI
+737 DVKINEPKEINVI
-750 EIPVVSEGKDNK
+750 EIPVVSEGKGNK

-786 FFNKNNYNKILTYLY
+786 FFNKKNYNKILTYLY
-801 EIFDNFIKLNNYIVL
+801 EIFDNFIKLNNDIVL

-831 SSYSTVYLIRKITSN
+831 SSYSTVYLIREITSS
-846 LISFIESSKDIS
+846 LISFIDSSKDIN

-893 ASLEEFKKIIT
+893 ASLDEFKKIIT

-935 KNCYEDRTISKII
+935 KNCYEDKTISKII

>member
-1 MLKKIFKRNKKGLK
+1 
-15 RTKKSKSKSKKN
+15 
-27 KMNIS
+27 
-32 TGNLD
+32 
-37 TNTNTLSFIESGPN
+37 
-51 AEDEEDDEIDLPKL
+51 
-65 NFTCILNNPL
+65 
-75 EETNNTSILGQL
+75 
-87 LMRFQEDQRIVT
+87 
-99 EEERIRKE
+99 
-107 GYKFDLIDI
+107 
-116 IQDIKPEKK
+116 
-125 NSTIKNSLNNS
+125 
-136 AIIENKIKAK
+136 
-146 LDGDGEEEEEELDD
+146 
-160 ILNDLEELENIF
+160 
-172 SPKKSLEQCIKE
+172 
-184 TNEELYKDKKTF
+184 
-196 KLKKFVELSY
+196 
-206 NNYIAKIKHEYLIHR
+206 
-221 DNHKKNI
+221 
-228 MEKLDL
+228 
-234 EDVLNCEIK
+234 
-243 IGTKEEILNTVN
+243 
-255 NYRKNLNNSMALIDK
+255 
-270 EFKIDT
+270 
-276 NEYKIKDDLL
+276 
-286 NMDINQILEINMKLI
+286 
-301 EQKGIV
+301 
-307 ELEAE
+307 
-312 KSNVNYNIIRYFFKN
+312 
-327 NYPLLINE
+327 
-335 VDNAQFKITA
+335 
-345 LIEKK
+345 
-350 DEIKNKFLEASKKLV
+350 LV

-451 CFDIETYTNEDEEE
+451 CFDIETHTNEDEEE

-587 LDTINKM
+587 LDIINKM

-684 ELNLDNLRNINN
+684 ELNLDNLR
-696 FSYEYQKL
+696 
-704 ANIIFSFNS
+704 
-713 ESLNQDEDK
+713 
-722 KYDNLKNHILLDIEL
+722 
-737 DVKINEPKEINLI
+737 
-750 EIPVVSEGKDNK
+750 
-762 KKCKLMTTSLD
+762 
-773 LITDTIFSIKMLL
+773 
-786 FFNKNNYNKILTYLY
+786 
-801 EIFDNFIKLNNYIVL
+801 
-816 EKKGQIKNITQNELA
+816 
-831 SSYSTVYLIRKITSN
+831 R
-846 LISFIESSKDIS
+846 
-858 EEVNKKFKDLEASS
+858 
-872 KDYLDKNLD
+872 
-881 KLTNMIKEGIDE
+881 
-893 ASLEEFKKIIT
+893 
-904 AEKYPTV
+904 
-911 KDKLPINPFAQSLV
+911 
-925 KLVGGVNKSL
+925 
-935 KNCYEDRTISKII
+935 
-948 LDNLNNFNNEAE
+948 
-960 KLIENKKE
+960 
-968 LNDEEKKQFKKDFLF
+968 
-983 IKKNIDN
+983 
-990 GIEDIDF
+990 
-997 KSFKKKLT
+997 
-1005 AAYKKLLPK
+1005 
-1014 DKGD
+1014 

>member
-15 RTKKSKSKSKKN
+15 RTKKSKSKSKASKL
-27 KMNIS
+27 NIS

-37 TNTNTLSFIESGPN
+37 TNTNTLSFIEQGPN
-51 AEDEEDDEIDLPKL
+51 ADDDDDEIDLPKL

-116 IQDIKPEKK
+116 IQDTKPEKK
-125 NSTIKNSLNNS
+125 EIIKNSLNNS

-146 LDGDGEEEEEELDD
+146 LDRDGEEEEEELDD

-172 SPKKSLEQCIKE
+172 SQKKSLEQCVKE

-196 KLKKFVELSY
+196 KLKKFVDLSY

-243 IGTKEEILNTVN
+243 IGTKEEVLNTVN
-255 NYRKNLNNSMALIDK
+255 NYRKGLNNSLALIDK
-270 EFKIDT
+270 EFQIDT
-276 NEYKIKDDLL
+276 NKYKIKDDLL
-286 NMDINQILEINMKLI
+286 NMNINQILEINMKLI

-350 DEIKNKFLEASKKLV
+350 DDIKNKFLEASQKLV

-386 ANCDKIEN
+386 ANCDKFGN
-394 INTIPKI
+394 IMTIPKI
-401 REMKKKLKNIPNYGL
+401 REMRKKLENVPNYGL

-421 INDELES
+421 INDELEI
-428 RETNINSE
+428 RETNINAE

-442 VLIKNEISN
+442 ILIKNEISN
-451 CFDIETYTNEDEEE
+451 FFDIETYTNEDEEE
-465 EEDDDENDPE
+465 EEDDDEND
-475 NISPKKKYNYK
+475 NPKKKYNYK

-510 ETIYLII
+510 ETIYLIF

-540 DFMEKVSNVL
+540 DFMKKVSNVL

-570 MNEILYLFY
+570 MNEILYLYY

-594 INDEDKEKLITSIT
+594 INDEDKEKLITNIT

-614 MEKNLSFIVNDSSNY
+614 MDKNLSFIVDDSSNY

-653 ISNKNFYSK
+653 ASNKNFYSK

-668 DFIDNFGKGR
+668 DFIDNFGKVR

-684 ELNLDNLRNINN
+684 ELNLDNLRNIDN

-704 ANIIFSFNS
+704 VNIIFSFNS

-737 DVKINEPKEINLI
+737 DVKINEPKEINVI

-786 FFNKNNYNKILTYLY
+786 FFNKKNYNKILTYLY
-801 EIFDNFIKLNNYIVL
+801 EIFDNFIKLNNDIVL

-831 SSYSTVYLIRKITSN
+831 SSYSTVYLIREITSS
-846 LISFIESSKDIS
+846 LISFIDSSKDIN
-858 EEVNKKFKDLEASS
+858 EEVNKKFKDLESSS

-893 ASLEEFKKIIT
+893 ASLDEFKKIIT

-935 KNCYEDRTISKII
+935 KNCYEDKTISKII

-1005 AAYKKLLPK
+1005 SAYKKLLPK
-1014 DKGD
+1014 EKGD

>member
-15 RTKKSKSKSKKN
+15 RTKKSKSKSKSN
-27 KMNIS
+27 KLNIS

-37 TNTNTLSFIESGPN
+37 TNTNTLSFIEQGPN
-51 AEDEEDDEIDLPKL
+51 ADDDDDEIDLPKL

-116 IQDIKPEKK
+116 IQDTKPEKK
-125 NSTIKNSLNNS
+125 EIIKNSLNNS

-146 LDGDGEEEEEELDD
+146 LDRDGEEEEEELDD

-172 SPKKSLEQCIKE
+172 SQKKSLEQCVKE

-196 KLKKFVELSY
+196 KLKKFVDLSY

-243 IGTKEEILNTVN
+243 IGTKEEVLNTVN
-255 NYRKNLNNSMALIDK
+255 NYRKGLNNSLALIDK
-270 EFKIDT
+270 EFQIDT
-276 NEYKIKDDLL
+276 NKYKIKDDLL
-286 NMDINQILEINMKLI
+286 NMNINQILEINMKLI

-350 DEIKNKFLEASKKLV
+350 DDIKNKFLEASQKLV

-386 ANCDKIEN
+386 ANCDKFGN
-394 INTIPKI
+394 IMTIPKI
-401 REMKKKLKNIPNYGL
+401 REMRKKLENVPNYGL

-421 INDELES
+421 INDELEI
-428 RETNINSE
+428 RETNINAE

-442 VLIKNEISN
+442 ILIKNEISN
-451 CFDIETYTNEDEEE
+451 FFDIETYTNEDEEE
-465 EEDDDENDPE
+465 EEDDDEND
-475 NISPKKKYNYK
+475 NPKKKYNYK

-510 ETIYLII
+510 ETIYLIF

-530 SLLDLAEDKS
+530 LLLDLAEDKS
-540 DFMEKVSNVL
+540 DFMKKVSNVL

-570 MNEILYLFY
+570 MNEILYLYY

-594 INDEDKEKLITSIT
+594 INDEDKEKLITNIT

-614 MEKNLSFIVNDSSNY
+614 MDKNLSFIVDDSSNY

-653 ISNKNFYSK
+653 ASNKNFYSK

-668 DFIDNFGKGR
+668 DFIDNFGKVR

-684 ELNLDNLRNINN
+684 ELNLDNLRNIDN

-704 ANIIFSFNS
+704 VNIIFSFNS

-737 DVKINEPKEINLI
+737 DVKINEPKEINVI
-750 EIPVVSEGKDNK
+750 EIPVVSEGKGNK

-786 FFNKNNYNKILTYLY
+786 FFNKKNYNKILTYLY
-801 EIFDNFIKLNNYIVL
+801 EIFDNFIKLNNDIVL

-831 SSYSTVYLIRKITSN
+831 SSYSTVYLIREITSS
-846 LISFIESSKDIS
+846 LILFIDSSKDIN

-893 ASLEEFKKIIT
+893 ASLDEFKKIIT

-935 KNCYEDRTISKII
+935 KNCYEDKTISKII

>member
-15 RTKKSKSKSKKN
+15 RTKKSKSKSKAN
-27 KMNIS
+27 KLNIS

-37 TNTNTLSFIESGPN
+37 TNTNTLSFIEQGPN
-51 AEDEEDDEIDLPKL
+51 ADDDDDEIDLPKL

-116 IQDIKPEKK
+116 IQDTKPEKK
-125 NSTIKNSLNNS
+125 EIIKNSLNNS

-146 LDGDGEEEEEELDD
+146 LDRDGEEEEEELDD

-172 SPKKSLEQCIKE
+172 SQKKSLEQCVKE

-196 KLKKFVELSY
+196 KLKKFVDLSY

-243 IGTKEEILNTVN
+243 IGTKEEVLNTVN
-255 NYRKNLNNSMALIDK
+255 NYRKGLNNSLALIDK
-270 EFKIDT
+270 EFQIDT
-276 NEYKIKDDLL
+276 NKYKIKDDLL
-286 NMDINQILEINMKLI
+286 NMNINQILEINMKLI

-350 DEIKNKFLEASKKLV
+350 DNIKNKFLEASQKLV

-386 ANCDKIEN
+386 ANCDKFGN
-394 INTIPKI
+394 IMTIPKI
-401 REMKKKLKNIPNYGL
+401 REMRKKLENVPNYGL

-421 INDELES
+421 INDELEI
-428 RETNINSE
+428 RETNINAE

-442 VLIKNEISN
+442 ILIKNEISN
-451 CFDIETYTNEDEEE
+451 FFDIETYTNEDEEE
-465 EEDDDENDPE
+465 EEDDDEND
-475 NISPKKKYNYK
+475 NPKKKYNYK

-510 ETIYLII
+510 ETIYLIF

-540 DFMEKVSNVL
+540 DFMKKVSNVL

-570 MNEILYLFY
+570 MNEILYLYY

-594 INDEDKEKLITSIT
+594 INDEDKEKLITNIT

-614 MEKNLSFIVNDSSNY
+614 MDKNLSFIVDDSSNY

-653 ISNKNFYSK
+653 ASNKNFYSK

-668 DFIDNFGKGR
+668 DFIDNFGKVR

-684 ELNLDNLRNINN
+684 ELNLDNLRNIDN

-704 ANIIFSFNS
+704 VNIIFSFNS

-737 DVKINEPKEINLI
+737 DVKINEPKEINVI
-750 EIPVVSEGKDNK
+750 EIPVVSEGKGNK

-786 FFNKNNYNKILTYLY
+786 FFNKKNYNKILTYLY
-801 EIFDNFIKLNNYIVL
+801 EIFDNFIKLNNDIVL

-831 SSYSTVYLIRKITSN
+831 SSYSTVYLIREITSS
-846 LISFIESSKDIS
+846 LISFIDSSKDIN

-893 ASLEEFKKIIT
+893 ASLDEFKKIIT

-935 KNCYEDRTISKII
+935 KNCYEDKTISKII

>member
-15 RTKKSKSKSKKN
+15 RTKKSKSKSKASKL
-27 KMNIS
+27 NIS

-37 TNTNTLSFIESGPN
+37 TNTNTLSFIEQGPN
-51 AEDEEDDEIDLPKL
+51 ADDDDDEIDLPKL

-116 IQDIKPEKK
+116 IQDTKPEKK
-125 NSTIKNSLNNS
+125 EIIKNSLNNS

-146 LDGDGEEEEEELDD
+146 LDRDGEEEEEELDD

-172 SPKKSLEQCIKE
+172 SQKKSLEQCVKE

-196 KLKKFVELSY
+196 KLKKFVDLSY

-243 IGTKEEILNTVN
+243 IGTKEEVLNTVN
-255 NYRKNLNNSMALIDK
+255 NYRKGLNNSLALIDK
-270 EFKIDT
+270 EFQIDT
-276 NEYKIKDDLL
+276 NKYKIKDDLL
-286 NMDINQILEINMKLI
+286 NMNINQILEINMKLI

-350 DEIKNKFLEASKKLV
+350 DDIKNKFLEASQKLV

-386 ANCDKIEN
+386 ANCDKFGN
-394 INTIPKI
+394 IMTIPKI
-401 REMKKKLKNIPNYGL
+401 REMRKKLENVPNYGL

-421 INDELES
+421 INDELEI
-428 RETNINSE
+428 REININSE

-442 VLIKNEISN
+442 NLIKNEISN
-451 CFDIETYTNEDEEE
+451 FFDIENYTNEDEEE
-465 EEDDDENDPE
+465 EEDDDEND
-475 NISPKKKYNYK
+475 NPKKKYNYK

-510 ETIYLII
+510 ETIYLIF

-540 DFMEKVSNVL
+540 DFMKKVSNVL

-570 MNEILYLFY
+570 MNEILYLYY

-594 INDEDKEKLITSIT
+594 INDEDKEKLITNIT

-614 MEKNLSFIVNDSSNY
+614 MDKNLSFIVDDSSNY

-653 ISNKNFYSK
+653 ASNKNFYSK

-668 DFIDNFGKGR
+668 DFIDNFGKVR

-684 ELNLDNLRNINN
+684 ELNLDNLRNIDN

-737 DVKINEPKEINLI
+737 DVKINEPKEINVI
-750 EIPVVSEGKDNK
+750 EIPVISEGKGNK

-786 FFNKNNYNKILTYLY
+786 FFNKKNYNKILTYLY
-801 EIFDNFIKLNNYIVL
+801 EIFDNFIKLNNDIVL

-831 SSYSTVYLIRKITSN
+831 SSYSTVYLIREITSS
-846 LISFIESSKDIS
+846 LILFIDSSKDIN

-893 ASLEEFKKIIT
+893 ASLDEFKKIIT

-935 KNCYEDRTISKII
+935 KNCYEDKTISKII